1 MPPPTG
7 EGPRFWDQLLQ
18 VIEEGR
24 VVPVVGPDLLI
35 VEAEGRR
42 LPLDSLLAERLA
54 AYLEVPA
61 EGLPA
66 AGALHEV
73 ASRFLAQGGELED
86 VYPALKS
93 VMPGPEEIRPPEA
106 LLQLARIRPLKLF
119 VTTTFDPLLQRA
131 LDEVRY
137 GGQPRTR
144 VLAYAPTAVQDLD
157 RPIKELDGPLVFHL
171 FGRISAVPDYV
182 VTEED
187 ALEVLHALQSE
198 SLRPDLLLDE
208 IGSHQILA
216 LGVRLQSWLARFFLR
231 LAKRERLWLARGKTD
246 ILAGEHLRDD
256 AGLMTFLQRFSSR
269 TKVYQGGGAADL
281 VAELSRRW
289 SEKHPATEAAPE
301 PAPAEVR
308 SPLEMEPGAVF
319 LSYASEDRPLVE
331 ALREELESAG
341 VDVWFDREALQGGD
355 DYEAKI
361 KRNIES
367 CSLFVPILSQ
377 HTLTSRRRFFRI
389 EWDWAERVAVQVPP
403 TLRYLMP
410 VVAGDVSPNDPA
422 LPERFRKLH
431 WLRLEPGKPNS
442 EIVAALKQG
451 FREYHRALAGTP

>member
-1 MPPPTG
+1 MP
-7 EGPRFWDQLLQ
+7 
-18 VIEEGR
+18 VI
-24 VVPVVGPDLLI
+24 GPDLLI

-42 LPLDSLLAERLA
+42 LPLESLLAERLA
-54 AYLEVPA
+54 AYLEVPVD
-61 EGLPA
+61 GLPA
-66 AGALHEV
+66 TGSLHEV
-73 ASRFLAQGGELED
+73 ASRFLTQGGELED
-86 VYPALKS
+86 IYPALKS
-93 VMPGPEEIRPPEA
+93 VMPGPEEVRPPEA

-131 LDEVRY
+131 LDEVRF

-171 FGRISAVPDYV
+171 FGRISAVPDYA

-187 ALEVLHALQSE
+187 ILEIIHSLQSE
-198 SLRPDLLLDE
+198 NRRPDLLLDE
-208 IGSHQILA
+208 LGSHQLLF
-216 LGVRLQSWLARFFLR
+216 LGVRLPSWLARFFLR
-231 LAKRERLWLARGKTD
+231 VAKRERLWLARGKTD
-246 ILAGEHLRDD
+246 IVADERLREDP
-256 AGLMTFLQRFSSR
+256 GLVAFLQRFSSR

-301 PAPAEVR
+301 PAPAEQVR
-308 SPLEMEPGAVF
+308 GPLEMEPGAVF

-331 ALREELESAG
+331 ALRQELESAG
-341 VDVWFDREALQGGD
+341 VDVWFDRDALQGGD

-367 CSLFVPILSQ
+367 CSLFVPILSR

-410 VVAGDVSPNDPA
+410 IVADEVPPNDPS
-422 LPERFRKLH
+422 LPERFRKVH
-431 WLRLEPGKPNS
+431 WLRLEPGKPNP